1 VGAARVA
8 EAAREA
14 KEVAAWAAARAAE
27 GEPTA
32 VQAAEGQPW

>member
-1 VGAARVA
+1 MEAVLVV

-14 KEVAAWAAARAAE
+14 KEVAAWAEARAAE